1 MEMLSPSLRR
11 IVFAFLFLSLFLR
24 ADQITLKNGDRL
36 TGSIVKSDEKELI
49 LKTEFAGE
57 VKIQWAAITGLT
69 ADQPVTVTLK
79 DGQTIVGSI
88 AQEQEKLRVTNQ
100 QTGQAEVVQANIT
113 AIRNKD
119 EQARYEIEMERL
131 RNPRLLDLWQGYLDT
146 GIAMARGNANTSTYN
161 LNANANRISPRDK
174 IGMTFTSIYAT
185 NRTSGNSLT
194 TANAVRGGVQY
205 DLNLSKRA
213 YGFGF
218 VNLEFDEFQKLDL
231 RFASGGGL
239 GYRVIMN
246 ERTTFNTFGGGNLN
260 KEFFSTGLRRSTG
273 EVLLG
278 EEFTHKFNSITSLT
292 QKFVIFPNIS
302 ESGAYRMNFDI
313 GAVTAL
319 RKWLSWQISLSD
331 RFLSNPV
338 PGAKK
343 NDVLATTG
351 VRLTFAR

>member
-1 MEMLSPSLRR
+1 MHYPSLRR
-11 IVFAFLFLSLFLR
+11 LLYSFFLLSLFLH

-57 VKIQWAAITGLT
+57 VKILWSAITGLT
-69 ADQPVTVTLK
+69 AEQPVTVTLK
-79 DGQTIVGSI
+79 DGQTIVGAI
-88 AQEQEKLRVTNQ
+88 AQEQEKLRITNQ

-131 RNPRLLDLWQGYLDT
+131 RNPRLLDLWQGYFDT
-146 GIAMARGNANTSTYN
+146 GVALARGNANTSTYN

-174 IGMTFTSIYAT
+174 IGMTFTTIYAT

-231 RFASGGGL
+231 RFVTGGGM

-246 ERTTFNTFGGGNLN
+246 ERTTLNTMGGGNLN
-260 KEFFSTGLRRSTG
+260 KEFFSTGLRRSSA

-278 EEFTHKFNSITSLT
+278 EELTHKFNNTTSLT
-292 QKFVIFPNIS
+292 QKFVVFPNMS

-351 VRLTFAR
+351 IRLTFAR